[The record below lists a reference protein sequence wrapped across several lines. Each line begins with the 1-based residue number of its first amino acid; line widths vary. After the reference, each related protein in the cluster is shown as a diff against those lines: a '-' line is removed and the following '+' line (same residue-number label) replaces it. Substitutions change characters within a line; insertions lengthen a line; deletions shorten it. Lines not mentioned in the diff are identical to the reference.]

1 MRGALARLHVL
12 EGHVVPRLAA
22 AKGVVEVPQHLAR
35 RADGLMSISMGDTPN
50 ACMRR
55 AAFSLVR
62 ALVAKPG
69 MVTPR
74 MLPRGSPS
82 RS

>member
-1 MRGALARLHVL
+1 
-12 EGHVVPRLAA
+12 
-22 AKGVVEVPQHLAR
+22 
-35 RADGLMSISMGDTPN
+35 MSNSMGDTPN